1 MWLSAIAYYTW
12 KVLLPL
18 YYRQEEN
25 RTELVLTVIQAALLI
40 LSLHNIFV
48 QSRRFEN
55 GTPVSYVYQTL
66 TWITAGKRITYYL
79 LNFFGR
85 LGRYFLNFLQTAIH
99 LRVLVANASTPFAL
113 DTKKKHTES
122 LLFYSSLRT
131 LCLNTSC
138 PLTQHNC
145 RGNTK
150 IPDIC

>member
-66 TWITAGKRITYYL
+66 TWITAGKRITHYL
-79 LNFFGR
+79 LNFFR
-85 LGRYFLNFLQTAIH
+85 TIRLNFLQTAIH
-99 LRVLVANASTPFAL
+99 LRDLVANASTPFAL
-113 DTKKKHTES
+113 DTKKKRIQSRYCSTV
-122 LLFYSSLRT
+122 LWVNYVLILPV
-131 LCLNTSC
+131 L
-138 PLTQHNC
+138 
-145 RGNTK
+145 
-150 IPDIC
+150 